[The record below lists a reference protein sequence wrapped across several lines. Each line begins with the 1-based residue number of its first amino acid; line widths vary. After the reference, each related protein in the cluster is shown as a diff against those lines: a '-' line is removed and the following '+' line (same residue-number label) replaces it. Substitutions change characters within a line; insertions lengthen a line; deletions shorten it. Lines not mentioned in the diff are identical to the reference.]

1 MAAAAM
7 DSEEQLQS
15 INLSTF
21 LLDFVAL
28 DTIAREAQAL
38 LMQLQ
43 QLVVVVVVVVVESMA
58 PFLLPKCVELLPKK
72 KPPHLR
78 ISSKKPWEM

>member
-1 MAAAAM
+1 MAAAAV
-7 DSEEQLQS
+7 DSGEQLQS

-21 LLDFVAL
+21 LPDFVAL
-28 DTIAREAQAL
+28 GTIAREAQAL

-43 QLVVVVVVVVVESMA
+43 RLVVVVVESMA
-58 PFLLPKCVELLPKK
+58 PFLLPKCVELLPK
-72 KPPHLR
+72 PLNLQ